1 MNYDDVIVPDR
12 ENVIAMYHD
21 HNIMMG
27 PGKETV
33 TDHCSHVLQIVPSE
47 VGCGKNKFVLFSS
60 SADTSRRT
68 GNGTGNKTRLKNVS
82 YF

>member
-1 MNYDDVIVPDR
+1 MDHDDVIVPHRD
-12 ENVIAMYHD
+12 NVIAMYHD

-47 VGCGKNKFVLFSS
+47 VGCGKK
-60 SADTSRRT
+60 
-68 GNGTGNKTRLKNVS
+68 
-82 YF
+82 

>member
-1 MNYDDVIVPDR
+1 MDHDDVIVPDR
-12 ENVIAMYHD
+12 DNVIAMYHD

-47 VGCGKNKFVLFSS
+47 VGCGKE
-60 SADTSRRT
+60 
-68 GNGTGNKTRLKNVS
+68 
-82 YF
+82 